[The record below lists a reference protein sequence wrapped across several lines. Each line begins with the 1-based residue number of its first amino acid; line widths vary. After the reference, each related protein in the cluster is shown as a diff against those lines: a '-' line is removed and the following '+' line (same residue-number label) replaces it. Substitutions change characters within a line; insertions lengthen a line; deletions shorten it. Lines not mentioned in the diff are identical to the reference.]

1 MATIRL
7 VKDDTGPQ
15 LRLEFID
22 TYTGE
27 PTNLQGA
34 TVTLHFRAANTT
46 TTLFSRDALIISPA
60 SNGVAVLV
68 WANGDLNQPAGD
80 YEGEVEVVLSNGLRE
95 TQFDL
100 LQFTIREDFT

>member
-27 PTNLQGA
+27 PTNLQGGS
-34 TVTLHFRAANTT
+34 VTLHFRAVNTT
-46 TTLFSRDALIISPA
+46 TALFSRAALILSPA

-68 WANGDLNQPAGD
+68 WADGDLNQTAGD
-80 YEGEVEVVLSNGLRE
+80 YEGEVEVVLASGVRE

>member
-1 MATIRL
+1 MATIYL
-7 VKDDTGPQ
+7 VQGDTGPQ

-34 TVTLHFRAANTT
+34 TVYLHFRAVDS
-46 TTLFSRDALIISPA
+46 TTLLFTRQAIIQSPA
-60 SNGVAVLV
+60 SNGIAIVA
-68 WANGDLNQPAGD
+68 WASDDLNQSAGD
-80 YEGEVEVVLSNGLRE
+80 YEGEIEVILSSGIRE

-100 LQFTIREDFT
+100 LQFTIREDFG

>member
-27 PTNLQGA
+27 PTNLQGGS
-34 TVTLHFRAANTT
+34 VTLHFRAVNTT
-46 TTLFSRDALIISPA
+46 TALFSRDALVLSPA

-68 WANGDLNQPAGD
+68 WADGDLNQAAGD
-80 YEGEVEVVLSNGLRE
+80 YEGEIEVVLASGIRE